1 MGCELC
7 NGTGFVLKKQ
17 GIYEIAHPCICR
29 EKMITEIRLKASGIS
44 EAFQQKTL
52 DGFNDRGIQTLA
64 EAKQKAMRYIENYKV
79 NENTTHNS
87 IMFLGNP
94 GSGKTHLSLAIA
106 NTLLND
112 QQVSCLYM
120 PFREIMT
127 ELKHLNR
134 SEDKTKYEE
143 LMFKLRTARLL
154 IIDDLFKGGATEA
167 DINYMFQIINQRYL
181 NNLPFI
187 ASSEKTPTELLGID
201 EAVASRMLEQAKG
214 SIINFKGKELN
225 YRLFGET

>member
-1 MGCELC
+1 MACEIC
-7 NGTGFVLKKQ
+7 NGTGFVVKTEGK
-17 GIYEIAHPCICR
+17 YEIAHPCICR

-52 DGFNDRGIQTLA
+52 DGFEDRGIPVLS
-64 EAKQKAMRYIENYKV
+64 EAKQKAIRYIENYKE

-87 IMFLGNP
+87 ILLLGNP

-106 NTLLND
+106 NTLLNE

-127 ELKHLNR
+127 ELKHLNM
-134 SEDKTKYEE
+134 SADKTKYEE
-143 LMFKLRTARLL
+143 VMYKLRSARLL

-167 DINYMFQIINQRYL
+167 DINYMFQIINHRYL
-181 NNLPFI
+181 NNKPFI
-187 ASSEKTPTELLGID
+187 ASSEKGPTELLGID

-214 SIINFKGKELN
+214 NIINFKGKELN
-225 YRLFGET
+225 YRLFGK